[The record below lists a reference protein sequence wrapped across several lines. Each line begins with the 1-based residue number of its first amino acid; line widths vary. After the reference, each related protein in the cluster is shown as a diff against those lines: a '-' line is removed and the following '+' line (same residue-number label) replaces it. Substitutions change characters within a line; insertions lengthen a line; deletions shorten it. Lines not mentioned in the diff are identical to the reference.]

1 MEMAEH
7 ILLVEDEEKLARMV
21 ELELKYEGYSVE
33 KAFDGRKGLELALS
47 GAFDLVLLD
56 IMLPQLSGMEVLR
69 RLRRES
75 QVPVIMLTARDS
87 VVDKVSGLDSG
98 ADDYITKPFA
108 IEELLARIRAA
119 LRTKSG
125 RDSQMLAV
133 GPLAMEVESR
143 RVTVRGQEVEL
154 TKKEFDLLR
163 HLLENKGRVL
173 TREALLDSVWG
184 FDFVGETNSVDVYIR
199 FLRSKIDEAFGIKL
213 IHTVRG
219 VGYVIKEE

>member
-1 MEMAEH
+1 MAQR
-7 ILLVEDEEKLARMV
+7 ILLIEDEEKLARMV
-21 ELELKYEGYSVE
+21 ELELNYEGYEVE
-33 KAFDGRKGLELALS
+33 KAPDGRTGLELARS
-47 GAFDLVLLD
+47 GGFDLVLLD

-87 VVDKVSGLDSG
+87 VMDKVAGLDSG

-119 LRTKSG
+119 LRGKG
-125 RDSQMLAV
+125 GGVPLAA
-133 GPLAMEVESR
+133 GPLVMDVDKHQ
-143 RVTVRGQEVEL
+143 VTVRGQTVEL

-163 HLLENKGRVL
+163 CLLENKDRVL
-173 TREALLDSVWG
+173 TREALLDAVWG

-199 FLRSKIDEAFGIKL
+199 FLRSKLDDAFGLKL

-219 VGYVIKEE
+219 VGYVIKED

>member
-1 MEMAEH
+1 MAEH

-21 ELELKYEGYSVE
+21 ELELKDEGYSVE